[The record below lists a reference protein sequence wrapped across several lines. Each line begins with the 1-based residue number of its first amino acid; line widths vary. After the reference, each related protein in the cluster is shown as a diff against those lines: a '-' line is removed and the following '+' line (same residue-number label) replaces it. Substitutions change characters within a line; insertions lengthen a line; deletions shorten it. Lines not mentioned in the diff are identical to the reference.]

1 MATMSTL
8 LRAVRKASLA
18 SRAAAAAAS
27 RAAAMASRSARA
39 AGVAAA
45 ANLGSGVLC
54 PLKSCPAR
62 GGDVST
68 TTRPPGP
75 FPSIADYPHLPD
87 HAKTP
92 TDKDMESDEAVWA
105 LYERWCKVFK
115 KQRDPAEMARR
126 FKIFKFYAEY
136 VHDWNTYVP
145 EDPEEAAIHLQK
157 RREAKLLLSKGE
169 DVSHFDEWHVPYQL
183 GRLSDG
189 GDPFLRECDYNLLKL
204 IEASEA
210 CSAVK
215 DVIIE

>member
-1 MATMSTL
+1 MATMATL
-8 LRAVRKASLA
+8 LRAVCKASLA

-27 RAAAMASRSARA
+27 RAAAMASRSA
-39 AGVAAA
+39 
-45 ANLGSGVLC
+45 
-54 PLKSCPAR
+54 
-62 GGDVST
+62 
-68 TTRPPGP
+68 
-75 FPSIADYPHLPD
+75 H

-92 TDKDMESDEAVWA
+92 TNKDMESDEAVWA

-115 KQRDPAEMARR
+115 KQRDHAQMARR
-126 FKIFKFYAEY
+126 FKIFKCRAEY

-183 GRLSDG
+183 GLLADG

-215 DVIIE
+215 DVIVE